1 MTGENEELKYKKKKP
16 SNVSKSK
23 EKSNHKHLYQ
33 KCVIY
38 NDRHV
43 TTAEYCTICGKISN
57 KAFLLSEP
65 VEGSNVRRLLTDEEI
80 FEKYS
85 HLPKF
90 KVENIFD
97 IKYIKIN
104 EVI

>member
-1 MTGENEELKYKKKKP
+1 MIGDDEELKYKKKKP

-23 EKSNHKHLYQ
+23 EKSNHKHSYE

-38 NDRHV
+38 NDKHV
-43 TTAEYCTICGKISN
+43 TTAEYCTICGKIFN

-65 VEGSNVRRLLTDEEI
+65 VKGSNFRRILTDEEI

-85 HLPKF
+85 YLPKF
-90 KVENIFD
+90 KVENIFEV
-97 IKYIKIN
+97 KYIKIN